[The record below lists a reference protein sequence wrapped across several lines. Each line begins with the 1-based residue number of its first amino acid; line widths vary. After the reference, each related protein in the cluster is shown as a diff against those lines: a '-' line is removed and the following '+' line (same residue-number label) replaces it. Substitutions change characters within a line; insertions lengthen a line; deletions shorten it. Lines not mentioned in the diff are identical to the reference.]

1 MCVRER
7 NRERDREREREKFKE
22 KEIARK
28 MEGGFQNM
36 KIKIIKDWSGQI
48 FGPRLSSQHLC
59 PIPTPSTQHG
69 QHHK

>member
-1 MCVRER
+1 VRER
-7 NRERDREREREKFKE
+7 NRESQSEGENEREKLKE